1 MTSTSTTQPLTFA
14 DFGLNDRLL
23 RGITAAEFTTP
34 TPIQSRAIPIALTGA
49 DLIGC
54 AQTGTGKTA
63 AFVIPILH
71 RLVAAKE
78 AQAKERSTE
87 QKLQRGAKPARAL
100 ILSPTRELV
109 QQIEDNIRK
118 LAWHMPLKMCSLYG
132 GTSIDSQIRLLE
144 RGVDIIVAT
153 PGRLIDH
160 LNRKSLVLSGIE
172 TLVLDEADRMLDMGF
187 INDVR
192 KIVAQTPPQRQTLL
206 FSATMSPEIQAMT
219 RAMQQS
225 PALIEIGE
233 RRKPAESVTQHFY
246 VAPQAQKMD
255 LLLHV
260 LKAEEM
266 DSVIVFSRT
275 KHGADRISRRLE
287 RSGLKAIAIHSNRT
301 QSQRSKALAGF
312 KKGQYKIL
320 VATDIAARGIDV
332 DGISHVINFD
342 TPPAAEDYIH
352 RIGRTG
358 RADATGDALTF
369 VSRDEQNNVRKIERH
384 IRKRLSVMK
393 YPGFDYSAKPEDFS
407 YDADD
412 AAESEETPRRGER
425 HSRNGRS
432 FVSRSFA
439 GRSSEG
445 RSFEGRSAEGRSEAR
460 TDTRLDTR
468 SATKHP
474 HKPHAHHERSTRTY
488 STSGT
493 ADEIAGGHRKSS
505 TFGKFSRVEKKGAS
519 KNYSRLPKQR
529 V

>member
-1 MTSTSTTQPLTFA
+1 MTSNSTTNPTTFA

-34 TPIQSRAIPIALTGA
+34 TPIQARAIPIALTGT

-71 RLVAAKE
+71 RLVSSSTSSAP
-78 AQAKERSTE
+78 QAIQNGVSH
-87 QKLQRGAKPARAL
+87 GASQHTSSSHTSKRTPKAARAL

-118 LAWHMPLKMCSLYG
+118 LAWYMPLKMCSLYG

-160 LNRKSLVLSGIE
+160 LNRKSLALSGIE

-206 FSATMSPEIQAMT
+206 FSATMSPEIQTMT
-219 RAMQQS
+219 RTMQRAPQ
-225 PALIEIGE
+225 LVEIGE

-246 VAPQAQKMD
+246 MASQSQKMD

-260 LKAEEM
+260 LKAEDME
-266 DSVIVFSRT
+266 SVIVFSRT
-275 KHGADRISRRLE
+275 KHGADRIARRLE
-287 RSGLKAIAIHSNRT
+287 RSGLKSIAIHSNRT

-312 KKGQYKIL
+312 KKGQYRIL

-358 RADATGDALTF
+358 RAESTGDALTF
-369 VSRDEQNNVRKIERH
+369 VSRDEQMNVRKIERH
-384 IRKRLSVMK
+384 IRKRLSVMR
-393 YPGFDYSAKPEDFS
+393 YPGFDYSAKPEEHN
-407 YDADD
+407 YDEQDMEATD
-412 AAESEETPRRGER
+412 ERPVRRFDRAG
-425 HSRNGRS
+425 SRLE
-432 FVSRSFA
+432 SRSSTA
-439 GRSSEG
+439 
-445 RSFEGRSAEGRSEAR
+445 
-460 TDTRLDTR
+460 R

-474 HKPHAHHERSTRTY
+474 HKPHAHHERSTSTY
-488 STSGT
+488 SAGAS
-493 ADEIAGGHRKSS
+493 ADAPSGGHHKPS
-505 TFGKFSRVEKKGAS
+505 TFGKFNRLEKKGAS